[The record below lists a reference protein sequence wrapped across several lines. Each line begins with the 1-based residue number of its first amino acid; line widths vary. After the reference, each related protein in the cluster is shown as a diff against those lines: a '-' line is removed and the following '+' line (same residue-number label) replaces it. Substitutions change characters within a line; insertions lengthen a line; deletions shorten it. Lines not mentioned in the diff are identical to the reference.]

1 METFAPVVLTM
12 AVIASRAR
20 KELPSLKSYAAIRKK
35 KKKIKSICVVS
46 ERKINLPYLD

>member
-12 AVIASRAR
+12 TVIASRAR

-35 KKKIKSICVVS
+35 KEKKSNRSVS
-46 ERKINLPYLD
+46 SVSGK

>member
-20 KELPSLKSYAAIRKK
+20 KELPSLKSYATIRKK

-46 ERKINLPYLD
+46 ERKINLLYLD